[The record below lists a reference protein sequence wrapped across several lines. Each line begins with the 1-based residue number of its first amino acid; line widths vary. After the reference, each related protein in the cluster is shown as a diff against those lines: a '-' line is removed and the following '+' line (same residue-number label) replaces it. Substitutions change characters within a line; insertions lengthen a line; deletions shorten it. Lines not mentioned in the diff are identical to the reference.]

1 MPFWLQLLIVGALL
15 LTAPLALV
23 FARYRLWR
31 ARFAAGRTTRGF
43 LETEVRWRIPFVL
56 VGLLLAV
63 AAFVAVLLS
72 GAALK
77 GP

>member
-1 MPFWLQLLIVGALL
+1 MPFWFQLLIVGALL

-43 LETEVRWRIPFVL
+43 LETEIRWRIPFVL

-72 GAALK
+72 G
-77 GP
+77 PR